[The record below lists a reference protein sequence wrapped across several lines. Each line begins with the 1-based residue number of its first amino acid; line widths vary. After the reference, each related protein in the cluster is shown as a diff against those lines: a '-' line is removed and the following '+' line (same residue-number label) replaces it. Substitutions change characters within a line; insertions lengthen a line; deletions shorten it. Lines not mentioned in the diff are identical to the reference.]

1 MITVNCFNVFQEPLG
16 INEPPHLV
24 CFKIALP
31 WNCSIVYWKH
41 LCPFFQIFLLPS
53 NSFHVSVWQGILYWA
68 RYIRTEG
75 PIFVSGGSGVDL
87 LQLLLFLPDR
97 SPALATLWSFCAS
110 ATLSFLLT
118 ICSSF
123 FILIQHCSVC
133 LWRSKCTMEK
143 WLSWHAY
150 YVNVFL
156 IPKSNIP

>member
-1 MITVNCFNVFQEPLG
+1 MSLHIWYVSKLPYLG
-16 INEPPHLV
+16 IVQLFTESIYALSSKSFSCPQ
-24 CFKIALP
+24 IAFTCLYGRAFYTGLGT
-31 WNCSIVYWKH
+31 C
-41 LCPFFQIFLLPS
+41 
-53 NSFHVSVWQGILYWA
+53 ILYWA
-68 RYIRTEG
+68 WYIRTEG